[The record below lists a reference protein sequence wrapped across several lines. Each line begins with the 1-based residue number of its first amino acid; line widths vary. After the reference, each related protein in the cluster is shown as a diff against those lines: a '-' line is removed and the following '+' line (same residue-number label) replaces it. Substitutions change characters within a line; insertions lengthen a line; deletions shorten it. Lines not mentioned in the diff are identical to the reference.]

1 MHGYHQN
8 DHVSLGRV
16 SVDVCAVLCC
26 AVLCYCM
33 RCCIVPCSA
42 LHECL
47 PLHRT
52 SILRGA
58 SIRMASECC
67 AGTYDVLES

>member
-1 MHGYHQN
+1 MGIIRMTM
-8 DHVSLGRV
+8 SV
-16 SVDVCAVLCC
+16 SVGFLSMCVLCC